1 MEGEC
6 VISRSLVIVSSKKD
20 VKGAT
25 SQKSVGVSQDAK
37 TLNNVKKKD
46 IQRTA
51 NNSLQEMVAD
61 MEKTVPIPTVLINML
76 KSGMSYERKFVY

>member
-1 MEGEC
+1 MAGKVCHFQKFGYCKFQDRCKRKHLTEVCGSL
-6 VISRSLVIVSSKKD
+6 SRCKD
-20 VKGAT
+20 IK
-25 SQKSVGVSQDAK
+25 QC
-37 TLNNVKKKD
+37 KKKY

-76 KSGMSYERKFVY
+76 KSGMS

>member
-1 MEGEC
+1 M
-6 VISRSLVIVSSKKD
+6 VIVSSKKD
-20 VKGAT
+20 VKGDT
-25 SQKSVGVSQDAK
+25 SQKSVGVSQDARI
-37 TLNNVKKKD
+37 LNNVQKD

-76 KSGMSYERKFVY
+76 KSGMS